1 MSDIIKLAFR
11 QGVKDALVGFGL
23 MKSAAPGPRYD
34 NPDEDAPGAGSPKAS
49 KSLSDMSDSDIDA
62 MVSKIPA
69 SKGSADDV
77 DSLLAGLPPRG
88 AKPPREEMVFTL
100 DDYNLGDSPAPKK
113 KAPSQGGGKVT
124 YVNIPEYP
132 EDVITAKK
140 PLVAASGAGAGPK
153 PLTTRRGG
161 QSSMPAKSPPAS
173 PARSEDEW
181 GSRFKGMKGFER
193 TSKIKQEDFDSN
205 SRAYREASAL
215 DEMDRKAAKGRKDWA
230 AMRDRYNKILKTQ
243 GLDAALAAHDEF
255 KNNLMRRQGW

>member
-1 MSDIIKLAFR
+1 MSNFIKKAYFT
-11 QGVKDALVGFGL
+11 GVQDALVNFGL
-23 MKSAAPGPRYD
+23 AKHAAPAPIYD
-34 NPDEDAPGAGSPKAS
+34 NPYEDAPAPAAPAPAPKSS

-69 SKGSADDV
+69 SKGSADDI

-88 AKPPREEMVFTL
+88 AKPPREEMVFTM

-113 KAPSQGGGKVT
+113 KSPSPKKKSPSQGGGKVT

-161 QSSMPAKSPPAS
+161 QSSMPAKSPSKGGGKVTYVNIPEYPEDVITAKKPPANRQAF
-173 PARSEDEW
+173 P
-181 GSRFKGMKGFER
+181 GSDP
-193 TSKIKQEDFDSN
+193 T
-205 SRAYREASAL
+205 AL
-215 DEMDRKAAKGRKDWA
+215 V
-230 AMRDRYNKILKTQ
+230 
-243 GLDAALAAHDEF
+243 
-255 KNNLMRRQGW
+255 NLMSNPMTRPNLSRQL